1 MLPQILPKDDLVL
14 AVTMPTETRLEL
26 EDMKAPSWSSW
37 SRGIAP
43 HTAMPRVGRLG
54 ERLCEWALSYSGS

>member
-1 MLPQILPKDDLVL
+1 MLDLPNAAPPRHGEDWTQILPKDDLVL

-26 EDMKAPSWSSW
+26 EDLKAPSWSSW

-43 HTAMPRVGRLG
+43 HTDARVG
-54 ERLCEWALSYSGS
+54 